1 MAEHLLERSQVV
13 RSPLEDTY
21 DFFADPRN
29 LEAITPAWLQFRI
42 VEAPERLERG
52 SLLRYR
58 LRLFG
63 VPIGWRTEITEWNP
77 PRGFTDTQLRGPY
90 RVWVHEHRLE
100 PAGTGTLVRDRIRY
114 RIPLGP
120 LGLVLNHILVRR
132 WLTRIFD
139 FRAQRM
145 AELLTRE

>member
-13 RSPLEDTY
+13 PSPLEDTY
-21 DFFADPRN
+21 DFFANPRN
-29 LEAITPAWLQFRI
+29 LETITPGWLHFRI

-63 VPIGWRTEITEWNP
+63 IPIGWRTEITEWNP

-100 PAGTGTLVRDRIRY
+100 SAGTGTLVCDRIRY
-114 RIPLGP
+114 GVPLGP
-120 LGLVLNHILVRR
+120 LGRVLNRLFVRR
-132 WLTRIFD
+132 WLARIFD
-139 FRAQRM
+139 FRARRM